1 MLLKS
6 IRYSF
11 ALLFDVAVLLVTY
24 DLLID
29 LKYGFGIFLLFGFF
43 VPFRMI
49 LILTAPQISRNRKML
64 FLATSFV
71 TLLLSIYWSRNNL
84 DWLLWLICG
93 LATIDVFVDSKLLSS
108 QWKSLN

>member
-11 ALLFDVAVLLVTY
+11 ALLFDVAALLVTY

-49 LILTAPQISRNRKML
+49 LILTAPQISRSRKML

-71 TLLLSIYWSRNNL
+71 TLLLLIYWSRNNL